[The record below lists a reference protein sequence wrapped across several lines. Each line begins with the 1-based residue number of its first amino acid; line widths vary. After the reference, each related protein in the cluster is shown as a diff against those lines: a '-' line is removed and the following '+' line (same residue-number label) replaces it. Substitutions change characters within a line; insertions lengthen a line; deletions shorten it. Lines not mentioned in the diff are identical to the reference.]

1 MAIALGL
8 SSVIGS
14 VAWAVSSQYS
24 TSFSSIV
31 CSDGW
36 AGCIFDGDEVHA
48 GSVTD
53 SKGFFHP
60 ANARVS
66 FMDFSPLPGFSPFAL
81 PEEYPER
88 KQVVAVVEEPSAE
101 PSPKIDSNT
110 DKNNSGRNN
119 SGKNPSNNSSNST
132 KIAIGG
138 GGTPNQNLVVPEPSQ
153 PAQEPVVEPSQP
165 AQEPVVEPTAE
176 PSDEGG
182 CTDLF
187 LLEASA
193 MSGSLNSDQKTCIE
207 SRVTQSGVLL
217 TEKRKLSVVLLND
230 AQNAQNWTEW
240 DRLAGRHLQYFD
252 QSDPTLC
259 MMYAARLSKKGVS
272 SAAQVIKWSET
283 ALENKTQ
290 WSGDEY
296 KKNVSMLYNL
306 RANAAQALWDEAEK
320 SLMEER
326 SDANVAKVEKYRG
339 QTKNFAREWLDY
351 ARLAGQPVK
360 KPQALCVSATQG
372 DLDFCK

>member
-1 MAIALGL
+1 LKKVFVVLGL
-8 SSVIGS
+8 TALVGS
-14 VAWAVSSQYS
+14 VAWAASSQYS
-24 TSFSSIV
+24 ASFSSIV

-36 AGCIFDGDEVHA
+36 AGCIIDGDEIHVGA
-48 GSVTD
+48 VTD
-53 SKGFFHP
+53 SKGVFHP

-66 FMDFSPLPGFSPFAL
+66 FFDFGTLPGFSPFAL

-88 KQVVAVVEEPSAE
+88 QRTVAVVEEPAQE
-101 PSPKIDSNT
+101 PSQETIKPKNT
-110 DKNNSGRNN
+110 TSNSGSTSNKVKT
-119 SGKNPSNNSSNST
+119 SGS
-132 KIAIGG
+132 
-138 GGTPNQNLVVPEPSQ
+138 GTPNKTIVVPEPSQ
-153 PAQEPVVEPSQP
+153 PAQEPSAPVE
-165 AQEPVVEPTAE
+165 EPVVEPVVEPVAE
-176 PSDEGG
+176 PSAEDEGG

-240 DRLAGRHLQYFD
+240 ERLANRHLQHFD

-259 MMYAARLSKKGVS
+259 LLYAARLSKKGVS
-272 SAAQVIKWSET
+272 YSPQVIKWSET

-306 RANAAQALWDEAEK
+306 RANAARKLWEDAEK
-320 SLMEER
+320 SLMAER
-326 SDANVAKVEKYRG
+326 SDANVAKVEKFRG

-351 ARLAGQPVK
+351 ARLAGQPIK
-360 KPQALCVSATQG
+360 TPQSLCVSATQG